1 MNAPAKL
8 LLIFFDESDQFGDLP
23 LFEAILR
30 RLVHMGI
37 SGATVQTGIMGYGV
51 HHRIHHKR
59 LFGVSDD
66 RPVTI
71 AVVDEEAKIRSI
83 LPTIRPMVKEGV
95 VLLVDAEIIPFA

>member
-1 MNAPAKL
+1 MNAPTKL
-8 LLIFFDESDQFGDLP
+8 LLIFFDESDQYGDMP

-30 RLVHMGI
+30 RLVQMGI

-66 RPVTI
+66 KPITI
-71 AVVDEEAKIRSI
+71 AVIDEEEKIRKA

-95 VLLVDAEIIPFA
+95 VILLDAEVIL